1 MARKYRVI
9 SGDSHVEVDSKHW
22 AHRVPQHHRQR
33 MPRLLRMATGG
44 DAWVIEG
51 RPAREPALDL
61 YGGKGRENWGPT
73 GQTYE
78 STAGTGSGEQRVREQ
93 ERGGIDGEVMFPS
106 QQGGAN
112 LWRYITDD
120 EPYKAVV
127 RGYNDWLAEEYCSV
141 APDRL
146 IGLGV
151 LPMTNLDDCIAEM
164 EHCAKLGLSGVVLGT
179 FPSNKGYP
187 TPEDDK
193 FWAASLDLKMP
204 ITAHIEFNRE
214 GERAGSLL
222 KFPNEDRRRLGG
234 SGIAEQVSRYYR
246 AGGLN
251 VVQLVLD
258 GLFER
263 FPNLKVF
270 FAETQ
275 AGWIPFFMKQA
286 DIRYQR
292 HVHWAQEI
300 QGFKP
305 LKALPTEYMREHIYW
320 GFQEDATA
328 IEMRHHMR
336 ADRIIWATDFPHQE
350 SDWPEDGALL
360 DRIFEGCD
368 EEDRYKISCGN
379 VIDFFHLDA
388 E

>member
-1 MARKYRVI
+1 MSRKYRVI
-9 SGDSHVEVDSKHW
+9 SGDSHMEIDSKHW
-22 AHRVPQHHRQR
+22 AHRVPERHRER

-51 RPAREPALDL
+51 RPAREPAADL
-61 YGGKGRENWGPT
+61 YGGKGRENWAPT

-78 STAGTGSGEQRVREQ
+78 DTAGTGSGEQRVREQ
-93 ERGGIDGEVMFPS
+93 DIGRIDGEVLFPS
-106 QQGGAN
+106 QQGGPN

-151 LPMTNLDDCIAEM
+151 LPMTNLNDCIAEM
-164 EHCAKLGLSGVVLGT
+164 EHCAKQGLLGVCLGT

-193 FWAASLDLKMP
+193 FWAASLDLNMP
-204 ITAHIEFNRE
+204 ITVHIEFNRE
-214 GERAGSLL
+214 GERAGPLL

-275 AGWIPFFMKQA
+275 AGWVPFFMRQA

-292 HVHWAQEI
+292 HYRWAQDI
-300 QGFKP
+300 QGFTP
-305 LKALPTEYMREHIYW
+305 LKALPTEYMRENIYW
-320 GFQEDATA
+320 GFQEDAIA

-350 SDWPEDGALL
+350 SDWPDDGSLL

-368 EEDRYKISCGN
+368 QEDRYRISCGN
-379 VIDFFHLDA
+379 VIEFFHLDA